1 MLTFP
6 PTYCNVCM
14 PTSTNNQIN
23 NFRGI
28 NDIHFKPSLSS
39 DSSCN
44 AKERTWRLKSEELKW
59 NLYCE
64 SFRIS
69 IFLLNMGVTLY
80 EAI

>member
-6 PTYCNVCM
+6 PHTAMYAV

-44 AKERTWRLKSEELKW
+44 AKERTWRLSQKELKW
-59 NLYCE
+59 NLYCRK
-64 SFRIS
+64 FQNFY
-69 IFLLNMGVTLY
+69 FLIEYGSDTL
-80 EAI
+80 

>member
-1 MLTFP
+1 MLTFS

-44 AKERTWRLKSEELKW
+44 AKERTWRLKSEDLKW
-59 NLYCE
+59 KLHCE

-69 IFLLNMGVTLY
+69 IFLLNMGVILY